1 MPIYAYRCD
10 SCGVQFEQ
18 HQSFSDD
25 PLVVCPECDE
35 PALKKLIQPVGIV
48 FKGSGFYVTDNRS
61 ANRSG
66 LETTRKEKGE
76 SKADEAKPK
85 EAKTTESK
93 SSTSES
99 KSD

>member
-10 SCGVQFEQ
+10 SCGAQFEQ

-25 PLVVCPECDE
+25 PLVICPECDE

-66 LETTRKEKGE
+66 LETSRKDK
-76 SKADEAKPK
+76 
-85 EAKTTESK
+85 
-93 SSTSES
+93 SES
-99 KSD
+99 KSDEGNAKESKASESKASASDSKAD